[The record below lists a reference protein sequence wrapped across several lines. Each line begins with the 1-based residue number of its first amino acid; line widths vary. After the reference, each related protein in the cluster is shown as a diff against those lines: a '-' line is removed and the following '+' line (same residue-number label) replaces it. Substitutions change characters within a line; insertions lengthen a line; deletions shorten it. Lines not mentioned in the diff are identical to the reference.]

1 MNIIKKLLL
10 LRKIEKSYKRA
21 KQIMAANTETALNLE
36 KAILNLKAD
45 LEVLAA
51 LLPSLKSICKD
62 IKELVK
68 EKDD

>member
-1 MNIIKKLLL
+1 MNLFKKIIL

-21 KQIMAANTETALNLE
+21 KQIMAQNSETAINLE
-36 KAILNLKAD
+36 KALLNLKAD

-51 LLPSLKSICKD
+51 LLPSLKGVCKD

-68 EKDD
+68 ND

>member
-1 MNIIKKLLL
+1 MNIFQKFLL

-21 KQIMAANTETALNLE
+21 KQIMAENSETAINLE

-51 LLPSLKSICKD
+51 LLPSLKGICKD
-62 IKELVK
+62 IRSLVK
-68 EKDD
+68 DE